1 MRLMMLSSVT
11 RMRYVLKYAA
21 SRPAAKFR
29 YARVGALVVTA
40 HRGTYTRLIIKL
52 RPCTAVQTCEV
63 QYTSGSQSMK
73 TF

>member
-40 HRGTYTRLIIKL
+40 HRGTYTRLMI
-52 RPCTAVQTCEV
+52 R
-63 QYTSGSQSMK
+63 
-73 TF
+73 F